1 MILGMLVGFA
11 AMVLCLLV
19 QGYLLIKAARY
30 YFGHLNWVRESTR
43 TKTMLLIAQVMLILV
58 LGNLL
63 QGAIWAALFMVL
75 GEFQDFNTAYYHSLV
90 NFATLGYG
98 DIVMTDRW
106 RILGPMQAINGVLMI
121 GVSTAS
127 ITSVV
132 NDAFKRSWQVMEE
145 SASRSDK
152 QP

>member
-1 MILGMLVGFA
+1 
-11 AMVLCLLV
+11 
-19 QGYLLIKAARY
+19 
-30 YFGHLNWVRESTR
+30 
-43 TKTMLLIAQVMLILV
+43 MLLIAQVMLILV